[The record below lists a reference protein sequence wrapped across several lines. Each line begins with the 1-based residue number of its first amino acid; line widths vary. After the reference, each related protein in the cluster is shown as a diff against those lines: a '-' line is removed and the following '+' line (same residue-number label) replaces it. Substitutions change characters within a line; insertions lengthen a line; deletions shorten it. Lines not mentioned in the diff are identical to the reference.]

1 MNNSIGTTATK
12 QELPRIPYDL
22 PAEIVEE
29 YRRILII
36 TRQQYDTILSFLQ
49 DKKMWGRQVERSK
62 KPRNGYECT
71 LQMNTTH
78 YQSGKDCA
86 LILNSALAT
95 VDIFGTKKPAPWT
108 ECEGAVYARGWA
120 RIKKIPEL
128 EEIPHI
134 FLSLMDNN
142 EIMGMYCGRVVL
154 ICEDPTAPTLVDLG
168 LCKSNKE
175 IEEERREEEERR
187 QKDPKE
193 EIRDLAKDLLELGNA
208 CRRLLGMEPLKPGE
222 KDTTDYYRR
231 ERQEEACIRAAQKM
245 ERRRR

>member
-1 MNNSIGTTATK
+1 M
-12 QELPRIPYDL
+12 IPYDL

-29 YRRILII
+29 YRRILIL
-36 TRQQYDTILSFLQ
+36 TRTQYDKILEFLQ
-49 DKKMWGRQVERSK
+49 DKKMWERQAERSK
-62 KPRNGYECT
+62 KLHGGYECI

-78 YQSGKDCA
+78 YQSGKECT
-86 LILNSALAT
+86 LTLESALAT
-95 VDIFGTKKPAPWT
+95 IDIFGTKKAAPWT
-108 ECEGAVYARGWA
+108 ECYGAAYAKGWA
-120 RIKKIPEL
+120 RVKKIEEL
-128 EEIPHI
+128 EDIPHI

-175 IEEERREEEERR
+175 IEEERKKEEERR

-193 EIRDLAKDLLELGNA
+193 EMQDLATALLELGNA
-208 CRRLLGMEPLKPGE
+208 CRRLLGMNPLKPGE
-222 KDTTDYYRR
+222 KDTTDYCRR
-231 ERQEEACIRAAQKM
+231 ERQEEACIRAAQKL